1 MARVIL
7 CDTKMA
13 TTSYIFPNTKIEV
26 FSYEELC
33 YYIYNNIALISEEYV
48 GRKMFDWI
56 EKELDMA
63 DLALKLRV
71 VKEKDS
77 TDLTDLLT
85 TILTHKEYYT
95 IPEVKEFILQIE
107 RMKGLSQ
114 PQFRK
119 KQADGFLRY
128 RKYVKAA
135 SIYDEI
141 LEQNKQM
148 NNDKLLG
155 TIYHNRAV
163 ALANNF
169 ELEAA
174 MESYQKAYELTRN
187 QESIYQYLLLLATM
201 KDKSDVEVMAK
212 HYGMEQY
219 LVSIYDAI
227 DDAQQDVTGSPLYH
241 RMEKAMFHYQK
252 NNLTD
257 FNKRMDTVVE
267 KLKIEFREQ
276 IV

>member
-7 CDTKMA
+7 CETKTA

-48 GRKMFDWI
+48 GKKLFDWI
-56 EKELDMA
+56 EKELDMEE
-63 DLALKLRV
+63 LALKLRV
-71 VKEKDS
+71 VKEKES

-85 TILTHKEYYT
+85 TILTHKEFYT

-107 RMKGLSQ
+107 RMKGLTA
-114 PQFRK
+114 PKFRK

-141 LEQNKQM
+141 LDQYPDM

-155 TIYHNRAV
+155 AIYHNRAV

-169 ELEAA
+169 ELKEA
-174 MESYQKAYELTRN
+174 MLSYQKAYDLTGN
-187 QESIYQYLLLLATM
+187 KESIYQYLLLMATM
-201 KDKSDVEVMAK
+201 KEQSDVEVMAK
-212 HYGMEQY
+212 YYGVEDFV
-219 LVSIYDAI
+219 LKIYDAI
-227 DDAQQDVTGSPLYH
+227 DDAQKDVTGSPLYH
-241 RMEKAMFHYQK
+241 RMEKAMFHYEK

-257 FNKRMDTVVE
+257 FNKRMDTVIE
-267 KLKIEFREQ
+267 KLKTEFREQ
-276 IV
+276 VV

>member
-7 CDTKMA
+7 CDTPIAK
-13 TTSYIFPNTKIEV
+13 TSYIFPNTKIEV

-33 YYIYNNIALISEEYV
+33 YYVYNNIALISEEHID
-48 GRKMFDWI
+48 KKLFTWI
-56 EKELDMA
+56 EKEIDMPE
-63 DLALKLRV
+63 LALKLRV
-71 VKEKDS
+71 VKEKES

-85 TILTHKEYYT
+85 TILTHKEFYT
-95 IPEVKEFILQIE
+95 IPEVKDFILQVE
-107 RMKGLSQ
+107 RMKGLTP

-141 LEQNKQM
+141 IAQHKDM
-148 NNDKLLG
+148 KNDNLLG
-155 TIYHNRAV
+155 AIYHNRGV

-169 ELEAA
+169 ELEEAVK
-174 MESYQKAYELTRN
+174 SYQKAYELRKDK
-187 QESIYQYLLLLATM
+187 QSVYQCLLLLATM
-201 KDKSDVEVMAK
+201 KDKSEVEVLAK
-212 HYGMEQY
+212 YYDAESM
-219 LVSIYDAI
+219 LPDIYDAI
-227 DDAQQDVTGSPLYH
+227 DNGERDVTGSPLYH
-241 RMEKAMFHYQK
+241 RMEKAIFHYQK

-267 KLKIEFREQ
+267 KLKKEFREQ
-276 IV
+276 MI